1 MLTPHARTALWI
13 AIIAAAATSS
23 LAMGIRQ
30 TFGLLLLPLAAE
42 HAVAPWAFGLA
53 VALHNL
59 VGNALKYTNTGG
71 SVTIRVDANEQQLL
85 VAVADTGIG
94 ISAEDAA
101 RIFERFYRASD
112 KRVERITGTGLGL
125 TIAREVARLH
135 GGDMTVESQL
145 DQGSTF
151 TLTLP
156 VKAAA

>member
-1 MLTPHARTALWI
+1 
-13 AIIAAAATSS
+13 
-23 LAMGIRQ
+23 
-30 TFGLLLLPLAAE
+30 
-42 HAVAPWAFGLA
+42 

-59 VGNALKYTNTGG
+59 VGNALKYTNSGG
-71 SVTIRVDANEQQLL
+71 SVTVRVEATEQQLT

-112 KRVERITGTGLGL
+112 KRVEKITGTGLGL

-135 GGDMTVESQL
+135 GGDITVESQL
-145 DQGSTF
+145 DHGSTF